1 MNRLLLIA
9 AAAAAIAPLLPH
21 GRSAPPPPVRWPT
34 AFEGRALVPM
44 APAPEDA
51 QLARGFPGRI
61 ARFTDGRR
69 QIVLRSVASATR
81 QLHPSRD
88 CFQAI
93 GYRVTPLPMQP
104 VSSGF
109 ASCFAA
115 ERGATRLRVCEHVR
129 DGAGTVFAEPSSW
142 YWPALLGRSPGPW
155 FAATVVERTD

>member
-1 MNRLLLIA
+1 MNRLLLILA
-9 AAAAAIAPLLPH
+9 AAAATAPLLPRTQH
-21 GRSAPPPPVRWPT
+21 AAPPPVRWPA
-34 AFEGRALVPM
+34 AFEGRTLAPL

-93 GYRVTPLPMQP
+93 GYRITPLPMQP
-104 VSSGF
+104 ASSGY

-115 ERGATRLRVCEHVR
+115 ERNGTKLRVCEHIT
-129 DGAGTVFAEPSSW
+129 DSAGSIFAEPSSW

-155 FAATVVERTD
+155 LAATTVERME